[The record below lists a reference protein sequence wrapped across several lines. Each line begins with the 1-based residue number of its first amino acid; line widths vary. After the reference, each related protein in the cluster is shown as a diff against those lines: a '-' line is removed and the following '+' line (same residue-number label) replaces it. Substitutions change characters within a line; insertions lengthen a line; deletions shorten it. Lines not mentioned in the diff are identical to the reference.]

1 MKTVTRSMN
10 IISRCQATYRNV
22 CAVEGLSACQ
32 HTLLLAICRLSG
44 CAQEDLARD
53 IRLNKSTV
61 ARSLAVLEERGLV
74 ERKTN
79 PSDKRQLLVYPTQTA
94 KELLPRVRAVAEE
107 WNTLL
112 TDGILEEELAVFY
125 AVLAKMEER
134 ARAATEGMEVEKA

>member
-32 HTLLLAICRLSG
+32 HTLLLAVCRLSG
-44 CAQEDLARD
+44 CAQEEIARD

-79 PSDKRQLLVYPTQTA
+79 PSDKRELLVFPTPA
-94 KELLPRVRAVAEE
+94 AHALLPRVRAVAEE
-107 WNTLL
+107 WNDLL
-112 TDGILEEELAVFY
+112 TDGVAEEELAVFY

>member
-10 IISRCQATYRNV
+10 IISRCQAVYRNT
-22 CAVEGLSACQ
+22 CAVEGLSPCQ
-32 HTLLLAICRLSG
+32 HTLLLAVCRLSG
-44 CAQEDLARD
+44 CAQEEIARD

-61 ARSLAVLEERGLV
+61 ARALAALEERGLV

-79 PSDKRQLLVYPTQTA
+79 TTDKRELLVYPTPA
-94 KELLPRVRAVAEE
+94 AEELLPRVREVAEE

-112 TDGILEEELAVFY
+112 TDGIGEEELAVFY

-134 ARAATEGMEVEKA
+134 ARAATEDMEVEKA